1 MWSTLKWKKTM
12 KNIQQIVF
20 VFLIL
25 ATFSSVK
32 CQIDYPKLKF
42 IGFSE
47 NGKYL
52 AFEESG
58 EVEGL
63 DRYSNYQ
70 YATTY
75 YVNVAKNSFALKT
88 TYLDEPPGI
97 NVTRESARLELAY
110 KHEVSAKLRK
120 LRIISGNT
128 GDFAVAHF
136 LSDWSFV
143 KPIERKNTLDESDE
157 ADPATDY
164 VGGYGKMNTTAIEKI
179 IFNNSLDSS
188 QKTDT
193 FLELT
198 LTPSPAKPVEGCP
211 AGYKFELTLKDNRSH
226 EETGL
231 QILQKDGDIVPAD
244 RLCPLGYK
252 VERVYV
258 YGRKIAIFLN
268 IFTKDLDRPEVN
280 MNYMVVT
287 GSIFDK

>member
-1 MWSTLKWKKTM
+1 MKK
-12 KNIQQIVF
+12 IQQF

-25 ATFSSVK
+25 LLTTSYSVK
-32 CQIDYPKLKF
+32 CQIDYPELKF

-47 NGKYL
+47 NGEYL

-58 EVEGL
+58 EIEGL
-63 DRYSNYQ
+63 DRYSNYE

-97 NVTRESARLELAY
+97 TITHESVRLKLAY

-143 KPIERKNTLDESDE
+143 KPIERKNILDESDE
-157 ADPATDY
+157 ADPVTDY
-164 VGGYGKMNTTAIEKI
+164 VGGYGKINTTGIEKI
-179 IFNNSLDSS
+179 IFNNSLDSK
-188 QKTDT
+188 QTTDE

-226 EETGL
+226 EETEL

-252 VERVYV
+252 IERVYV

-287 GSIFDK
+287 GLISDK